1 MRSRRNSG
9 VRLDYYQRLV
19 CRTILDYQDPVTGLI
34 PSHKQDDHAWV
45 RDNVYSILSVWALS
59 MAYRKNADLDEDR
72 AKTYELEQACIKM
85 MRGLLLAMMRQKD
98 KVEKFKQTQN
108 PADSLHAKYSSQTT
122 ATVVGD
128 REWGHLQLDATSLY
142 LLILAQMTAS
152 GLQIVFN
159 LDEVNFIQNLVFYIE
174 ATYCIPDY
182 GIWERGDKTNHGLP
196 ELNSSSIGMAKAA
209 LQALDDLDLFGGKG
223 GPFSVIHV
231 LADEAQ
237 KCNAVLQS
245 MLPRESNSK
254 EVDAALLSVIGYPAF
269 AVEDPELIAQTRK
282 SILQK
287 LKGKYG
293 CKRFLRDGYK
303 TAKEDPSRLY
313 YESWELQ
320 HFENIECEWPLFL
333 CYLVIDACF
342 RGERLEVEEYCDALE
357 QVLLLTDDGLKLVPE
372 MYAVSADKVEAEYK
386 NPHSQPRVH
395 VGMTPFMWAQSLFI
409 IGRLLQEGFIV
420 PGELD
425 PLNRRLASEK
435 RPDVVVQ
442 VVVLAEDHII
452 QEKLMHHE
460 IFVQTIQD
468 VPDFEVLP
476 ARVLGHIYTYLG
488 RSSKLGLS
496 GRQSRDVGIL
506 STSKMYLFKDSLLV
520 FTPQFADQHR
530 FYLASDTDLLID
542 TFKTEVA
549 YLKSAW
555 RMLGRPT
562 VILPVS
568 QDLLH
573 NGKIPGEVI
582 ATIKKL
588 KSGYTT
594 GTRILLGTLEEFVS
608 TSCIASLS
616 FVGNQEEGHPECIPA
631 ELREYLNKEFSRKD
645 VRRDSIFL
653 RRQSII
659 GPPKSPSAFGSR
671 GKLGVKGLVK
681 RSRSIH
687 VENFFSCDQPSSTK
701 SEELLPTLSEDS
713 YGGVGDTGSPAY
725 DTDEEELC
733 EMVDQPSNA
742 TTLGLSQLQLDKV
755 SEKELLD
762 LLEESDSLEEHGDIL
777 HCLVLNKYTE
787 GLWEFE
793 EATGK
798 HERSSKQYC
807 TYPAACKGLKWDTE
821 LGDGN
826 RVITVR
832 HLLKEL
838 YEKAYKEHKWGLVRH
853 VAGLLGKKVEDLA
866 KAVTDLLVRQKQVTI
881 GMPPMNEYTITR
893 PQPAKQLRIII
904 YKAHGADKSA
914 AMLTQELLVYLSM
927 FIRTE
932 PELFQEM
939 LRLRVGLI
947 IQVMVSELGR
957 SLQCSAD
964 EASEYLLNMRP
975 FEMKMLLRQILSGKE
990 FVILNSSEGVFSV
1003 QSSKINKAL
1012 QHTMRDSIV
1021 TSTKKQDET
1030 FDRQGQWIRRRRLDG
1045 ALNRVPMGFYPRAWK
1060 LLERCVGLSIEGK
1073 VLSQHLTKEMTQ
1085 GELKFALEFEHVLNC
1100 IPQPEYRQLMVEA
1113 IMVLTLLA
1121 EHNVVTFI
1129 NKVIS
1134 VDGLVQ
1140 HAYKVFLEDQKLC
1153 NGDATLCC
1161 ATDGVPKSHCNR
1173 VANLCQ
1179 HFYDS
1184 APSGCYGTM
1193 TYLIKAVA
1201 MTVDDLPNTNL
1212 DCTIS

>member
-1 MRSRRNSG
+1 M
-9 VRLDYYQRLV
+9 RLDYYQRLV

-320 HFENIECEWPLFL
+320 HFENIECEWPLFF

-357 QVLLLTDDGLKLVPE
+357 QVLLRTDDGLKLVPE

-435 RPDVVVQ
+435 KPDVVVQ

-616 FVGNQEEGHPECIPA
+616 FVGNQEEGHPERIPA

-687 VENFFSCDQPSSTK
+687 VENFFSCDQPSSAK

-713 YGGVGDTGSPAY
+713 YGGVGDAGSPAY

-777 HCLVLNKYTE
+777 HCLVLN
-787 GLWEFE
+787 
-793 EATGK
+793 
-798 HERSSKQYC
+798 
-807 TYPAACKGLKWDTE
+807 KGLKWDTE

-866 KAVTDLLVRQKQVTI
+866 KAVTDLLVRQKQVTV

-1003 QSSKINKAL
+1003 QGSKINKHAL
-1012 QHTMRDSIV
+1012 QHTMRDSIA

-1161 ATDGVPKSHCNR
+1161 ATDGVPKSQCNK

>member
-19 CRTILDYQDPVTGLI
+19 CKTILDFQDPVSGLI
-34 PSHKQDDHAWV
+34 PSQKQGDHAWV
-45 RDNVYSILSVWALS
+45 RDNVYSILAVWALS
-59 MAYRKNADLDEDR
+59 MAYKKNADLDEDR
-72 AKTYELEQACIKM
+72 AKTYELEQACVKM
-85 MRGLLLAMMRQKD
+85 MRGLLMAMMRQKD
-98 KVEKFKQTQN
+98 KVEKFKQTQS
-108 PADSLHAKYSSQTT
+108 PTDSLHAKYSSETT
-122 ATVVGD
+122 GTVVGD
-128 REWGHLQLDATSLY
+128 GEWGHLQLDATSLY
-142 LLILAQMTAS
+142 LLVLAQMTAS

-159 LDEVNFIQNLVFYIE
+159 LDEVAFIQNLVFYIE
-174 ATYCIPDY
+174 TTYCIPDY

-269 AVEDPELIAQTRK
+269 AVDDPELITLTRQ

-287 LKGKYG
+287 LRGKYG

-303 TAKEDPSRLY
+303 TAKEDPTRLY

-320 HFENIECEWPLFL
+320 HFEHIECEWPLFF

-342 RGERLEVEEYCDALE
+342 RGEPLHLQVEEYSDALE
-357 QVLLLTDDGLKLVPE
+357 QLLLRTEDGLKLVPE
-372 MYAVSADKVEAEYK
+372 MYAVPPDKVEAEY
-386 NPHSQPRVH
+386 NAPHSQQRVH

-435 RPDVVVQ
+435 KPDVVVQ

-488 RSSKLGLS
+488 RSPKLSLS

-530 FYLASDTDLLID
+530 FYLASDTDLLVD

-573 NGKIPGEVI
+573 NGKIPGEII

-608 TSCIASLS
+608 TSSIASLS
-616 FVGNQEEGHPECIPA
+616 FIGNIEEGHPERVPA
-631 ELREYLNKEFSRKD
+631 ELRDYLNKEFSRKD
-645 VRRDSIFL
+645 LRRDSIFL
-653 RRQSII
+653 RRQSIC
-659 GPPKSPSAFGSR
+659 PKSPAVHGTSHR
-671 GKLGVKGLVK
+671 KLGVSGVVR
-681 RSRSIH
+681 RSRSIYA
-687 VENFFSCDQPSSTK
+687 ENFFSF
-701 SEELLPTLSEDS
+701 EAPTLPKDTLPSLQEGSSHGYGDS
-713 YGGVGDTGSPAY
+713 PSPAY
-725 DTDEEELC
+725 DSDEEELC
-733 EMVDQPSNA
+733 EMVDTPGKGSP
-742 TTLGLSQLQLDKV
+742 GLSDLHLGNV
-755 SEKELLD
+755 SEKELVD

-777 HCLVLNKYTE
+777 HCLVLNK
-787 GLWEFE
+787 
-793 EATGK
+793 
-798 HERSSKQYC
+798 
-807 TYPAACKGLKWDTE
+807 GLKWDTE
-821 LGDGN
+821 LGDGGH
-826 RVITVR
+826 VVTVR

-866 KAVTDLLVRQKQVTI
+866 KAVTDLLVRQKQVTV
-881 GMPPMNEYTITR
+881 GMPPLNEYTITR
-893 PQPAKQLRIII
+893 PQPTKQLRIII

-947 IQVMVSELGR
+947 IQVMVSELSR
-957 SLQCSAD
+957 SIKCSAD

-975 FEMKMLLRQILSGKE
+975 YEMKMLLRQILSGKE
-990 FVILNSSEGVFSV
+990 FVICHTCEGVAIQGSAMTK
-1003 QSSKINKAL
+1003 QAQQN
-1012 QHTMRDSIV
+1012 TMRHDITSI
-1021 TSTKKQDET
+1021 KKTDDA

-1045 ALNRVPMGFYPRAWK
+1045 ALNRVPMGFYPKVWK

-1073 VLSQHLTKEMTQ
+1073 VLSQHLTREMTS
-1085 GELKFALEFEHVLNC
+1085 GELKFALEIEHVLNS
-1100 IPQPEYRQLMVEA
+1100 IPQPEFRQLNVEA
-1113 IMVLTLLA
+1113 MMVLTLLA

-1129 NKVIS
+1129 NKVIN
-1134 VDGLVQ
+1134 VDGLVRS
-1140 HAYKVFLEDQKLC
+1140 AYRMFLEDQKRC
-1153 NGDATLCC
+1153 KGDASLCC
-1161 ATDGVPKSHCNR
+1161 ASDSTTSKTSCNK
-1173 VANLCQ
+1173 VANICE

-1201 MTVDDLPNTNL
+1201 QNVEDLPNTSL